1 VRPQD
6 SRTATRF
13 GIGRVILDHQA
24 RINSIDFSK
33 DGELLLSSSDDQHV
47 YIYSCQHGT
56 RVQTSLCR
64 KYGVESARFTH
75 DPYSIIAASL
85 SDYDHG
91 IRYLSLHDNRYL
103 RFFKGHTDRVVA
115 LEMSPK
121 EDTFASASADDTVR
135 LWDLRTTDCTG
146 VIRFTGGHRAAIAF
160 DLQGMVFAASG
171 GGGQTKMYDVRA
183 YDKGPFATFSPDM
196 GGPIDF
202 SSVKFSHDGKLMLL
216 GTTQGAVLL
225 LDAFTGDLVRTFSG
239 HDNARQL
246 PLEACFGPDAEYVLS
261 GSEDGTIW
269 RWRTQTG
276 EALPPL
282 QGHTGPVGAPKVNPT
297 RMLLA
302 SACSALC
309 LWLPQQPQ
317 PQPTGMMG

>member
-1 VRPQD
+1 MDV
-6 SRTATRF
+6 
-13 GIGRVILDHQA
+13 GIGRVICEHQA

-33 DGELLLSSSDDQHV
+33 DGELLLTASDDQHV
-47 YIYSCQHGT
+47 CIYSCQHGT
-56 RVQTSLCR
+56 RVHLSQCR

-75 DPYSIIAASL
+75 DPLSIIAASRN
-85 SDYDHG
+85 DWDDA

-146 VIRFTGGHRAAIAF
+146 VIRFAGGHRAAIAF

-171 GGGQTKMYDVRA
+171 GGGQTKLYDVRA
-183 YDKGPFATFSPDM
+183 YDKGPFATFAPDM
-196 GGPIDF
+196 GRAIDY
-202 SSVKFSHDGKLMLL
+202 SCVKFSHDGKLMLL

-225 LDAFTGDLVRTFSG
+225 LDAFSGDLVRTFTG
-239 HDNARQL
+239 HDNARQM
-246 PLEACFGPDAEYVLS
+246 PLEACFSPDADYVLS

-269 RWRTQTG
+269 RWHTQTG

-282 QGHTGPVGAPKVNPT
+282 QGHTGPVGALKVNPT

-309 LWLPQQPQ
+309 LWLPLPQQQ
-317 PQPTGMMG
+317 QQQQQQQHQPTGMMG